1 MPRECKTQISTSSAW
16 RVVEKSLAVLKM
28 ERSEL
33 PDTSKPDQIN
43 SFTPETNRDDHGI
56 ECLELYG

>member
-1 MPRECKTQISTSSAW
+1 
-16 RVVEKSLAVLKM
+16 VVEKSLAVLKM

-33 PDTSKPDQIN
+33 PDTSKPDQID
-43 SFTPETNRDDHGI
+43 SFAPESNRDDHGI